1 MVYIIAKDN
10 DTTCKIGSISVRL
23 TNKAKTF
30 NMYNFKSFILIDCVE
45 SVYLQIFH
53 YAIAK

>member
-30 NMYNFKSFILIDCVE
+30 NIYNFKSFIFF
-45 SVYLQIFH
+45 YLYFGPTNQVTRE
-53 YAIAK
+53 